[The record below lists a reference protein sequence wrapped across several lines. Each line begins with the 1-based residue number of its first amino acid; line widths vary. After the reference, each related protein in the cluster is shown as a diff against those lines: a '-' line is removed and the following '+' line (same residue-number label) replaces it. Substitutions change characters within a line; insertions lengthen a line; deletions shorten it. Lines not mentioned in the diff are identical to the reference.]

1 MFILQNQYIST
12 VEISAI
18 VFELL
23 RVLILCILQ
32 VFPVVNSILIQ
43 YIFHIFVPLCSKVPH
58 RIVLPLAHPSLV
70 LFRHRL
76 ILVVSSV
83 LTHDIWT
90 HSYTQSTGNCLSM
103 HCKAFPLTAISI
115 FKVFS
120 WSFSIFTIR
129 AIYIS
134 AATSLVRCNLQAN
147 CYN

>member
-1 MFILQNQYIST
+1 MFIVQNQYIST

-23 RVLILCILQ
+23 RVLFTFFQ

-43 YIFHIFVPLCSKVPH
+43 CSTSHCPT
-58 RIVLPLAHPSLV
+58 PSPPSLV